1 LEDEKMSFTAKDV
14 QALREKTGCGMMD
27 CKKALTESNGDME
40 KAVEILREKGI
51 AAVEKKASRIAAEGI
66 VDAFVADDG
75 KTGVVVEVN
84 SETDF
89 VSKNA
94 DFQAFVR
101 EVGLTIAKNAPADL
115 DALLNMKCASFDTT
129 VAELLREKI
138 QTIGENLTI
147 RRFYRAQGVVSTY
160 VHSGGRIGVL
170 AEFDASESVAENP
183 GFAEFAKDISMQI
196 AAMSPRFLSKDTVPS
211 DEIDKEREILLA
223 QIKNDDKLKNKPE
236 QVIQKMVE
244 GRLGK
249 YYEANCLLEQ
259 VFIKDG
265 AMTVAAYVAAKAKE
279 FGGAISVKNF
289 TRFEKGEGVQ
299 KKEDDFAAE
308 VANMVK

>member
-1 LEDEKMSFTAKDV
+1 MSFTAKDV

-40 KAVEILREKGI
+40 KAVEILREKGM
-51 AAVEKKASRIAAEGI
+51 AAAEKKASRIAAEGL
-66 VDAFVADDG
+66 VDAFVTDDG

-101 EVGLTIAKNAPADL
+101 EVGLTIAQNAPADVEV
-115 DALLNMKCASFDTT
+115 LLNMKSASSGMT

-138 QTIGENLTI
+138 QTIGENMTI
-147 RRFYRAQGVVSTY
+147 RRFHRAEGAVSTY
-160 VHSGGRIGVL
+160 VHGGGRIGVL
-170 AEFDASESVAENP
+170 TEFDAADNVAANP

-196 AAMSPRFLSKDTVPS
+196 AAMSPMFLSKGTVPA
-211 DEIDKEREILLA
+211 DELAKEREILFA
-223 QIKNDDKLKNKPE
+223 QIKNDEKLKNKPE

-259 VFIKDG
+259 IFIKDG
-265 AMTVAAYVAAKAKE
+265 TITVAAHIAAKAKE
-279 FGGAISVKNF
+279 FGGAVSVKSF
-289 TRFEKGEGVQ
+289 TRFEKGEGMQ
-299 KKEDDFAAE
+299 KKEDNFAAE